1 VTNAQVARRTAD
13 RQLGDLP
20 SLTDM
25 NGHDLRVAVVVVNYG
40 SHVLLRRYLSWA
52 FAVPGYGGPEI
63 VIVDNRRTDEDRA
76 AITQL
81 AREAGWHLVAAEAN
95 LGFGAGVNLGAHAAW
110 ERGADAIVV
119 VNPDLEIARRDVEAL
134 VSAVAEDPQTLV
146 APTVVDRAG
155 RPWGRLGRVDM
166 RRTCVTLTD
175 AGEGPLWVSGA
186 CLAIHRRLWD
196 AVGGMDPD
204 YFMYW
209 EDVDF
214 SVRAQEAGAAVRL
227 LHDVVVVHDVGGTQQ
242 VTARKSSTY
251 YYYNVRNRLVFA
263 AKRLPTPEMLRWL
276 VRTPSDI
283 RAVVSRGSFPGRA
296 ARWRAAL
303 PPAIGG
309 CAAGFWWMAT
319 HAGRTARKEK

>member
-1 VTNAQVARRTAD
+1 MRP
-13 RQLGDLP
+13 GDP
-20 SLTDM
+20 GYDSG
-25 NGHDLRVAVVVVNYG
+25 GHDLRVAVVAVNYG
-40 SHVLLRRYLSWA
+40 SHELLRRYLSWT
-52 FAVPGYGGPEI
+52 FAVPGYDGPDI

-81 AREAGWHLVAAEAN
+81 AGEAGWHLVATDVN
-95 LGFGAGVNLGAHAAW
+95 LGFGAGVNLGADAAW
-110 ERGADAIVV
+110 ERGADVIVL
-119 VNPDLEIARRDVEAL
+119 VNPDLEIARTDIDAL

-146 APTVVDRAG
+146 APMVVDRTG

-175 AGEGPLWVSGA
+175 DGEGPLWVSGA
-186 CLAIHRRLWD
+186 CLGIHRRLWD

-227 LHDVVVVHDVGGTQQ
+227 LRDVVVVHDVGGTQQ
-242 VTARKSSTY
+242 GTTGKSSAY
-251 YYYNVRNRLVFA
+251 YYFNTRNRLVFA
-263 AKRLPTPEMLRWL
+263 AKRVARPEMLRWL
-276 VRTPSDI
+276 VRTPNDI
-283 RAVVSRGSFPGRA
+283 RSVVSRGRYPGRM

-303 PPAIGG
+303 LPAISGSV
-309 CAAGFWWMAT
+309 AGFWWMAT
-319 HAGRTARKEK
+319 HAGRTAGKEK

>member
-1 VTNAQVARRTAD
+1 MKISMRSRD
-13 RQLGDLP
+13 PGRSSGGP
-20 SLTDM
+20 E
-25 NGHDLRVAVVVVNYG
+25 LRIAVVAVNYG
-40 SHVLLRRYLSWA
+40 SHELLRRYLRWA
-52 FAVPGYGGPEI
+52 FAVPGYDGPDI
-63 VIVDNRRTDEDRA
+63 VIVDNRRTEEDRV

-81 AREAGWHLVAAEAN
+81 AREAGWHLVVTDVN

-110 ERGADAIVV
+110 GRGADVIVV
-119 VNPDLEIARRDVEAL
+119 VNPDLEIARPDIDAL

-146 APTVVDRAG
+146 APSVVDRSG

-214 SVRAQEAGAAVRL
+214 SVRAQEVGATVRL
-227 LHDVVVVHDVGGTQQ
+227 LNDVVVVHDVGGTQQ
-242 VTARKSSTY
+242 GTARKSSTY

-263 AKRLPTPEMLRWL
+263 AKRLRRREMLWWL

-283 RAVVSRGSFPGRA
+283 RAVASRGAGVFPGRA
-296 ARWRAAL
+296 AKWRAAL
-303 PPAIGG
+303 PPALGG
-309 CAAGFWWMAT
+309 WVAGVWWIAT
-319 HAGRTARKEK
+319 HTDRAAKKGT